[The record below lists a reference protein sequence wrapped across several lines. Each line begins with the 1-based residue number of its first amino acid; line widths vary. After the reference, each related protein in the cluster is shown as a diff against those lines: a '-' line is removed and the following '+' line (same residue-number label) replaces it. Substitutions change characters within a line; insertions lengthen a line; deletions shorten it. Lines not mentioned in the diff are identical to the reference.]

1 MAEETKNKTGKK
13 SRERY
18 FHGKADARRERKQ
31 LEADQRQAKHDSLT
45 TREKITKA
53 TKRGGSV
60 RELKRLNARLVV
72 EMEAK
77 AKAKVETPK
86 SANPVKTVKG
96 QKRVSNYR
104 KKVAKN

>member
-1 MAEETKNKTGKK
+1 MADTPKTEKK
-13 SRERY
+13 KGRLGYS
-18 FHGKADARRERKQ
+18 HAKADARKSKLQ
-31 LEADQRQAKHDSLT
+31 LGADQRQAKHDSLT

-72 EMEAK
+72 EMEVK

-86 SANPVKTVKG
+86 STSPVKIVKG
-96 QKRVSNYR
+96 QNRVSNYR
-104 KKVAKN
+104 KRVAKN